1 MTDCM
6 YGEKFS
12 VSQQWLVS
20 WLANMLA
27 NVSFYVLLWQLT
39 LAGKLTLVVDAVQK
53 VHNPLRYENIIIEL
67 SDIISPLSHFK
78 FVSI

>member
-53 VHNPLRYENIIIEL
+53 VHNPLWYENIIIEL